1 MLLVLVL
8 VTPPPHHPHGYTHPS
23 GRSPTPPLPTASTH
37 QVLLDDGQEES
48 LALLPTKFRKLI
60 WVKRGDHLIV
70 SGASHDFLTAAG
82 DKGKVRFMV
91 EHILYKDQVKHL
103 KAQGLWYV
111 LGFVGC

>member
-1 MLLVLVL
+1 
-8 VTPPPHHPHGYTHPS
+8 
-23 GRSPTPPLPTASTH
+23 
-37 QVLLDDGQEES
+37 VLLDDGQEES

-82 DKGKVRFMV
+82 DRGKVRFMV

-103 KAQGLWYV
+103 KAQGVWYV
-111 LGFVGC
+111 REGLWGGGGEAGFHVFSLD

>member
-1 MLLVLVL
+1 MPQL
-8 VTPPPHHPHGYTHPS
+8 
-23 GRSPTPPLPTASTH
+23 
-37 QVLLDDGQEES
+37 LLDDGEES

-70 SGASHDFLTAAG
+70 SGTSHDFLTAAG

-103 KAQGLWYV
+103 KAEGLWCVIGVVGVGMRWGV
-111 LGFVGC
+111 LAG